1 MRIEEL
7 KRTIEQQR
15 YINKHD
21 LYIVAGQ
28 LQESNVDP
36 IDSWTFFLWLQ
47 SHNIPSVYILK
58 AEDSFYKNSIKG
70 KCEKDIIVL
79 SSDNLEKELLQHI
92 DLWVRA
98 CAFVVEWDLGGIGL
112 DYWIRDLKDCRY
124 VFLQHGIIGTCVYDI
139 HLYPCHNIYNDINVS
154 SEQEKLL
161 IEKNPNSSSCFIA
174 GLPRYDTIKNVPHQK
189 NDVEKVVFVFF
200 TYRNTFYGD
209 TKVLYSSSY
218 WRGIMSLLSR
228 NVTEKLKFCNIKI
241 VLSLHHSLLKHLQN
255 IELPNNVT
263 LLEQQE
269 ISYWIKKA
277 DAVVTD
283 FSSISFDFLF
293 QEKPVIYWIPD
304 RGDSIYAEGS
314 SDYKKIMSAANRQ
327 QYFFNCV
334 NSAEDVVN
342 LLEHYATNSFVLE
355 DEFKAIAASWFQYK
369 KDISSR
375 IYYEIEARLSKER
388 ELYRQSPKVSII
400 IPIYNA
406 EQYIDQCLQS
416 IILQPFYDYEIILV
430 NDGSKDTS
438 LDICNQYAQQ
448 NERIK
453 IINKANGGVSSARNI
468 GLKEAKGEYI
478 TFIDIDDYVD
488 ESFFLP
494 LSYNPKEDIVFTQY
508 KCFTNDGIVTEG
520 ENIDS
525 ISATQDKKNVDNY
538 LSIWLHQN
546 IMRVP
551 WGKFIKRTIIGNC
564 EFPIGQTI
572 GEDSVFMF
580 SVLSKIKSIKTVD
593 NAFYMWRSHAD
604 IFMEKY
610 QLPVDD
616 AITYLLNIYNTY
628 RNIGVSSPH
637 LEATLYFTFY
647 TLAEKSI
654 KILRWKWF
662 ARPVI
667 IKLWESIDFDYK
679 NIHKK
684 KFQKYKIFRK
694 YYQYADRYKFI
705 SNL

>member
-1 MRIEEL
+1 MSITEL
-7 KRTIEQQR
+7 KKTIEQQR

-47 SHNIPSVYILK
+47 AHNIPSVYMLK
-58 AEDSFYKNSIKG
+58 AEDNFYKKSIKG
-70 KCEKDIIVL
+70 KYEKDVIVL
-79 SSDNLEKELLQHI
+79 ASDNLEKELLQHI
-92 DLWVRA
+92 NLWVRA
-98 CAFVVEWDLGGIGL
+98 CAFVVEWDLGGIDL

-124 VFLQHGIIGTCVYDI
+124 VFLQHGIIGSCVCDI

-154 SEQEKLL
+154 SKQEKQLL
-161 IEKNPNSSSCFIA
+161 ERNQDSDSCFIA
-174 GLPRYDTIKNVPHQK
+174 GLPRYDMIKVLQRKDINA
-189 NDVEKVVFVFF
+189 EKVVFVFF
-200 TYRNTFYGD
+200 TYRNTFNGD

-218 WRGIMSLLSR
+218 WRGIMSLLSK
-228 NVTEKLKFCNIKI
+228 NVTERLKYCNVKI
-241 VLSLHHSLLKHLQN
+241 VVSLHHSLLKHLQN
-255 IELPNNVT
+255 IVLPDNVT

-269 ISYWIKKA
+269 ISYWIRNA

-304 RGDSIYAEGS
+304 RDDPIYAEDS
-314 SDYKKIMSAANRQ
+314 FDKKKIISAASRQ

-334 NSAEDVVN
+334 NSAEAVVD
-342 LLEHYATNSFVLE
+342 LLEHYATNGFVLE
-355 DEFKAIAASWFQYK
+355 EDFKAIASSWFQYK
-369 KDISSR
+369 RDISSR
-375 IYYEIEARLSKER
+375 IYCEIEARLSKER
-388 ELYRQSPKVSII
+388 KFYKQSPKVSII

-406 EQYIDQCLQS
+406 EQYINQCLQS

-430 NDGSKDTS
+430 NDGSKDAS

-453 IINKANGGVSSARNI
+453 IINKNNEGVSSARNI

-478 TFIDIDDYVD
+478 TFIDVDDYID

-494 LSYNPKEDIVFTQY
+494 LIYNQKEDIIFTQY
-508 KCFTNDGIVTEG
+508 KCFDNEGTITEG
-520 ENIDS
+520 ENIAS
-525 ISATQDKKNVDNY
+525 TTPIYDKKNVNSY
-538 LSIWLHQN
+538 LSTWLHQN

-551 WGKFIKRTIIGNC
+551 WGKFIKRTVIGNC

-580 SVLSKIKSIKTVD
+580 SILSKVKSIKTVD

-604 IFMEKY
+604 VFVKKY
-610 QLPVDD
+610 QLPVNN
-616 AITYLLNIYNTY
+616 AITYLLNIYNAYHT
-628 RNIGVSSPH
+628 IGVSSPH
-637 LEATLYFTFY
+637 LETTLYFTFY
-647 TLAEKSI
+647 ALAKKSI
-654 KILRWKWF
+654 KIFKWKWF
-662 ARPVI
+662 ARPVVI
-667 IKLWESIDFDYK
+667 DLWESIDFEYK
-679 NIHKK
+679 NRHKR
-684 KFQKYKIFRK
+684 KFKKYKIFRK
-694 YYQYADRYKFI
+694 YYQYADKNKFAI
-705 SNL
+705 NL